1 MAALTPRFVV
11 ALGMVVLV
19 LSVACVSSTSEESE
33 GSVEPTA
40 TVGVSPEIAILAHR
54 LVFAYMS
61 DKPWGFFGATCEQ
74 WIQDDYLWDKS
85 TSELHGD
92 GRIKVIYD
100 RHEDR
105 ILGPDQLIFFIDI
118 DTQQVEGDN
127 KPENEAGRMGVA
139 EGCDQW

>member
-1 MAALTPRFVV
+1 MAALTPRFIV

-19 LSVACVSSTSEESE
+19 LSVACVSSTSKESE

-40 TVGVSPEIAILAHR
+40 TVEVSPEIAILAHR

-74 WIQDDYLWDKS
+74 WIKDDYLWDKS

-92 GRIKVIYD
+92 GRIKITYQ

-105 ILGPDQLIFFIDI
+105 ILGPEQLDFFVNI